1 MQRIVYAKTPSDIIA
16 KLRGTYSA
24 PTTAPIASAGGGG
37 GGGGISTDLQKSIFG
52 APPGTTTLPAKPGE
66 KPAGEAPPPQ
76 GVKRTREGES
86 DEEEAPMEE
95 DSDVPMEAS
104 SDED

>member
-1 MQRIVYAKTPSDIIA
+1 MQKIVYAKKTSDIFA

-24 PTTAPIASAGGGG
+24 PATAHIASG

-52 APPGTTTLPAKPGE
+52 APPGTATLPNRPGE
-66 KPAGEAPPPQ
+66 KAAEAAPAQ
-76 GVKRTREGES
+76 GVKRPREGES
-86 DEEEAPMEE
+86 DEEEAPMDEE

-104 SDED
+104 SSDEE